1 MCDCQGVSK
10 ALQHSSCLG
19 CQQTPNVRR
28 SLSDVHLRPRQDA
41 NAEEL
46 QVVEFQ
52 EGVEQPVER
61 LLAVRDRVAER
72 AFEGLE
78 LPLFD
83 LLEPMITEGTDEC
96 ILCQTISERLG
107 LKGADTAP
115 ESW

>member
-1 MCDCQGVSK
+1 MVEQVQRGCGGL
-10 ALQHSSCLG
+10 ALQWA
-19 CQQTPNVRR
+19 
-28 SLSDVHLRPRQDA
+28 DW
-41 NAEEL
+41 AEEWRNTN
-46 QVVEFQ
+46 V
-52 EGVEQPVER
+52 
-61 LLAVRDRVAER
+61 R